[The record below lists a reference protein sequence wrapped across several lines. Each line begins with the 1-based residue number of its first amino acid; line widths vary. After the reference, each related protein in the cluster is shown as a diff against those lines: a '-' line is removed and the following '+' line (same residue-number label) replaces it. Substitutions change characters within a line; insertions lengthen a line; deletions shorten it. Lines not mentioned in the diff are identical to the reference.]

1 MTRLRVPILVL
12 AVLQMVLAGFTA
24 LVGAFADGGD
34 VVSRLLLVVVHPLAA
49 VGMLLMLSLPRPA
62 TSLVIAAAAL
72 LTVNVVA
79 DLMVA
84 LMIAVGAVSQGRL
97 VALAD
102 ILRDSG
108 GRACLCPKPAA
119 GPHGQGNGRM
129 RLSWYRPLPAL

>member
-84 LMIAVGAVSQGRL
+84 LMIAVGAVKGDWWLLPIFSAIPAVGL
-97 VALAD
+97 AYALNL
-102 ILRDSG
+102 LRA
-108 GRACLCPKPAA
+108 RTAKATTE
-119 GPHGQGNGRM
+119 
-129 RLSWYRPLPAL
+129 

>member
-12 AVLQMVLAGFTA
+12 TVLQMVLAGFTA

-62 TSLVIAAAAL
+62 TSLVIVAAAL
-72 LTVNVVA
+72 LTVNIVA

-84 LMIAVGAVSQGRL
+84 LMIAVGAVKGDWWLLPIFSAIPAVGL
-97 VALAD
+97 AYALNL
-102 ILRDSG
+102 LRA
-108 GRACLCPKPAA
+108 RTAKATA
-119 GPHGQGNGRM
+119 E
-129 RLSWYRPLPAL
+129 

>member
-34 VVSRLLLVVVHPLAA
+34 VVSRLLLVMVHPLAA

-72 LTVNVVA
+72 LTVNVVV

-84 LMIAVGAVSQGRL
+84 LMIAVGAVKGDWWLLPIFSAIPAVGL
-97 VALAD
+97 AYALNL
-102 ILRDSG
+102 LRA
-108 GRACLCPKPAA
+108 RTAKATA
-119 GPHGQGNGRM
+119 E
-129 RLSWYRPLPAL
+129 

>member
-1 MTRLRVPILVL
+1 
-12 AVLQMVLAGFTA
+12 MVLAGFTA

-84 LMIAVGAVSQGRL
+84 LMIAVGAVKGDWWLS
-97 VALAD
+97 AD

-119 GPHGQGNGRM
+119 DPHGQGNGRM

>member
-84 LMIAVGAVSQGRL
+84 LMIAVGAVKGTGGSCRYSP
-97 VALAD
+97 
-102 ILRDSG
+102 RFRRSG
-108 GRACLCPKPAA
+108 
-119 GPHGQGNGRM
+119 
-129 RLSWYRPLPAL
+129 LPMP

>member
-72 LTVNVVA
+72 LTVKVVA

-84 LMIAVGAVSQGRL
+84 LMIAVGAVKGDWWLLPIFSAIPAVGL
-97 VALAD
+97 AYALNL
-102 ILRDSG
+102 LRA
-108 GRACLCPKPAA
+108 RTAKATA
-119 GPHGQGNGRM
+119 E
-129 RLSWYRPLPAL
+129 